1 MSIDHDSKL
10 NLTGDALTDE
20 LQWLCFVVEALND
33 KNLIAPG
40 WSRYYANCKRKPI
53 DPPGI
58 NTILTLLRE
67 SSHIEY
73 ASALYVSNYKLS
85 QCFE

>member
-1 MSIDHDSKL
+1 MSIDDIEL

-20 LQWLCFVVEALND
+20 LQWLCVVVEALND

-53 DPPGI
+53 DPPDI
-58 NTILTLLRE
+58 NTILPLLRE
-67 SSHIEY
+67 SLHIEY
-73 ASALYVSNYKLS
+73 ASALYVINYKVS